1 MNKQINDKITRFNA
15 LLKKVAPVLKNHHKE
30 SDLEHLSKLMAQVTS
45 DSVSALVCGEF
56 KRGKSSFI
64 NAFLEEDLCPTDA
77 GIATAVVSIIRYRK
91 ERKVTRYYGDINN
104 LQSEEISFDNI
115 EKYAKGTSLEIENT
129 IMLIIEI
136 PSPKLE
142 DGLSFIKKR
151 LFRIQNVVRS
161 F

>member
-104 LQSEEISFDNI
+104 LQS
-115 EKYAKGTSLEIENT
+115 
-129 IMLIIEI
+129 
-136 PSPKLE
+136 
-142 DGLSFIKKR
+142 
-151 LFRIQNVVRS
+151 
-161 F
+161 

>member
-136 PSPKLE
+136 LSP
-142 DGLSFIKKR
+142 
-151 LFRIQNVVRS
+151 
-161 F
+161 